1 MKVENCFLLG
11 YIIKPHGNQGN
22 LQLFI
27 DADYPESYNNLESVF
42 VKIRDKLVPFFIHSI
57 RIQGNKAVV
66 SFEDV
71 SDMEAAEKLKGLE
84 VYLPDHM
91 LPAMDEGS
99 FYYHD
104 IIGFTVTDKS
114 TGELGVVENVYTQG
128 IQDLISMRYKGKE
141 ILIPVIDEIILK
153 ADAEEKKLHVD
164 LPDGLIDVFF

>member
-1 MKVENCFLLG
+1 MKIDNCFLLG

-22 LQLFI
+22 LQCFI
-27 DADYPESYNNLESVF
+27 DADYPDAYQNLESVF
-42 VKIRDKLVPFFIHSI
+42 VKIGDKLVPFFIESI

-66 SFEDV
+66 SFEDI
-71 SDMEAAEKLKGLE
+71 SDIEAAEKLKGLE
-84 VYLPDHM
+84 LYLPDHM
-91 LPAMDEGS
+91 LPPMEEGS

-104 IIGFTVTDKS
+104 IIGYTVIDRT
-114 TGELGVVENVYTQG
+114 TGELGIVENVYTQG
-128 IQDLISMRYKGKE
+128 IQDLISMRYKDRE